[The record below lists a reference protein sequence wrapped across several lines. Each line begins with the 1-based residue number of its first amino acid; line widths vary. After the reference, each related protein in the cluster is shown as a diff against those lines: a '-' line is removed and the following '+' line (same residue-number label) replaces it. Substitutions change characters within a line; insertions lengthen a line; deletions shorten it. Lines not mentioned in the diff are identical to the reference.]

1 MHIQTTP
8 EVISRILSNREVVE
22 LLGLSAATVWR
33 LRRRGDFPEPIA
45 LSPGRVGWREHDLVA
60 WIDRRQGANR

>member
-33 LRRRGDFPEPIA
+33 LRRRGDFPEPIS
-45 LSPGRVGWREHDLVA
+45 LSPGRVGWRESDLSA
-60 WIDRRQGANR
+60 WLDHRVGASR